1 MQALAQADVSL
12 LIPNASCNGDGS
24 GMADR
29 RQFLDTLRVY
39 LKAGHTSTGRHTSAG
54 HTSASES
61 GSAGDAHEA
70 AHIARQ
76 QLQAVLLLVSMLLQ
90 TLAGMVRTSTCS

>member
-12 LIPNASCNGDGS
+12 LIPNTSCNGDGS

-39 LKAGHTSTGRHTSAG
+39 LKAGHTSTGRHTSA
-54 HTSASES
+54 SES

-76 QLQAVLLLVSMLLQ
+76 QLQAILLLVSMLLQ
-90 TLAGMVRTSTCS
+90 TLAGLVRTSARS